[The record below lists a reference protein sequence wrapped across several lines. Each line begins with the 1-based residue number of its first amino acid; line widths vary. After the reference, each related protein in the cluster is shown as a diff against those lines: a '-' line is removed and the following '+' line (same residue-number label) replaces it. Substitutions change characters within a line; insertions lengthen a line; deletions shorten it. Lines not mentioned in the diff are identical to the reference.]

1 MLKVS
6 KIENQYVKLTLKTQ
20 LWQIVKIVKI
30 VSIYR

>member
-20 LWQIVKIVKI
+20 LWQIVKIV
-30 VSIYR
+30 SIYR